1 MTDLTCTRRVHFSAG
16 HRVMNHESKCATVHG
31 HNYYVS
37 IQAEASVLDD
47 IGRVVD
53 FSVRKDRVGGW
64 IDEHWDHNFLVW
76 EYDTEVVS
84 ALQSLPRK
92 KEPFVCPFNP
102 TAEEMARYLLDDVC
116 PAVLSGT
123 GVQIQSIT
131 VFETDNCSATA
142 RRAEEGEDFVN

>member
-37 IQAEASVLDD
+37 IRAEASALDD
-47 IGRVVD
+47 VGRVVD
-53 FSVRKDRVGGW
+53 FSVLKERVGGW

-76 EYDTEVVS
+76 ERDTAVVA

-92 KEPFVCPFNP
+92 KDPFVCPFNP
-102 TAEEMARYLLDDVC
+102 TAEEMARYLLEDVC
-116 PAVLSGT
+116 TDVLSGT
-123 GVQIQSIT
+123 QVRIQSIT
-131 VFETDNCSATA
+131 VFETENCSATV
-142 RRAEEGEDFVN
+142 RRTEEGEHLVN